1 MVTDGRDI
9 WTLYV
14 ALKSLTKPYTGGE
27 LGPKIRQIAR
37 WCLSFI
43 KCSRCRRFMHANP
56 RTKLAARDCG
66 SFIEW
71 LLILR
76 LAVSGQR
83 LAVTTA
89 AAAPCSKDSAPL
101 FPSRWSPCPFI
112 SRIVMLPSLLGHVRS
127 ALHSA
132 LYSTTRLTR
141 QLGSGPIRP
150 I

>member
-9 WTLYV
+9 WTLCV

-27 LGPKIRQIAR
+27 PGAKMLQIAR

-43 KCSRCRRFMHANP
+43 KCSRCRRFMHADP

-83 LAVTTA
+83 LAV
-89 AAAPCSKDSAPL
+89 SGD
-101 FPSRWSPCPFI
+101 
-112 SRIVMLPSLLGHVRS
+112 
-127 ALHSA
+127 
-132 LYSTTRLTR
+132 Y
-141 QLGSGPIRP
+141 GSGGSVLQGFGPTIPVALVTVPIHQPYRDVAVVTRP
-150 I
+150 RQVGLALSVVVHHAADAPVGVGTY